1 MGFNEMTHA
10 FLAAR
15 YYIRFTEQFGDR
27 GREAFIHGI
36 QYYGSQRGRRMAQRA
51 IRDGKPLTYE
61 NYCRYGEW
69 VNTEEIKA
77 MGAANRVE
85 IGGYDPDYIM
95 NIYSCPWFAQ
105 FQKMGAVRREKPIAV
120 SWTRPFPGALI
131 RTSGMRCPRP
141 STPTTTASRSSGTP
155 GSLRK

>member
-15 YYIRFTEQFGDR
+15 YYIRLTEQFGDR

-105 FQKMGAVRREKPIAV
+105 FQKMGAGEAGKGFSVV
-120 SWTRPFPGALI
+120 ALEVGKLAKSCTDLNNRI
-131 RTSGMRCPRP
+131 TSTVENISDVIHDMADIGKR
-141 STPTTTASRSSGTP
+141 
-155 GSLRK
+155 

>member
-15 YYIRFTEQFGDR
+15 YYIRLTEQFGDR

-105 FQKMGAVRREKPIAV
+105 FQKMGAGEAGKAYCSVLDA
-120 SWTRPFPGALI
+120 
-131 RTSGMRCPRP
+131 
-141 STPTTTASRSSGTP
+141 
-155 GSLRK
+155 

>member
-15 YYIRFTEQFGDR
+15 YYIRLTEQFGDR

-85 IGGYDPDYIM
+85 IGGYDPDYIHVRGLP
-95 NIYSCPWFAQ
+95 SSRKWEP
-105 FQKMGAVRREKPIAV
+105 VRREKPIAV